1 MGVETTQCF
10 MEYQLV
16 LVHSGMRRWTHWN
29 SGNPLMLHLG
39 LPKKQK
45 HFVSFDGNELYFFS
59 LAVTWLIHLPGNGF
73 EGNGS
78 NFGSVTS

>member
-1 MGVETTQCF
+1 MFHGISTCF
-10 MEYQLV
+10 SAFRYASVDTLEFRE
-16 LVHSGMRRWTHWN
+16 STNASSR
-29 SGNPLMLHLG
+29 SAE
-39 LPKKQK
+39 KQK

-73 EGNGS
+73 EGSGS